1 MQLFKR
7 PVSARGLTAF
17 GFEIL
22 LILGSLLVAARLF
35 GPADDPALALRI
47 LLTSGLFLVCLYYND
62 FYDLTVVQSAR
73 EMVVRLLQ
81 AGGAASIILA
91 VIYFVAPALAVRSD
105 AFFPSLA
112 LFIGATLT
120 WRFAFNVVIRA
131 PRLVEN
137 ILIVGTG
144 PTAVGVARQIFLQH
158 DFACHIVGFVG
169 DGPAHH
175 LPPGYPEV
183 VGGPAD
189 IARLVERHAVHRIVV
204 AVSDR
209 RGGVPVKELVQAKL
223 SGVRVEEAT
232 TTYERLTGKIMLE
245 SLKPSF
251 LIFSEGFR
259 VSRFHRILKR
269 IADIVLSIVGLVLSI
284 VPMALT
290 ALAVWLESGRPVL
303 YRQERVGQ
311 HGRVFTLFKFRSMRV
326 DAEGATPVWAR
337 QRDSR
342 VTTVGRFIRLTRLD
356 ELPQFWNVLR
366 GDMSFV
372 GPRPERPYFVE
383 MLTEEIPFYHERHAV
398 KPGLTGWAQV
408 KYRYGS
414 SIEDATEK
422 LRYDLYYVKHLS
434 VIFDLTIVFDTFK
447 VIVSGKGAQ

>member
-22 LILGSLLVAARLF
+22 LIVGSLLLAARLF
-35 GPADDPALALRI
+35 GRADDPGLAWRT
-47 LLTSGLFLVCLYYND
+47 LLTTGLFLVCLYYND
-62 FYDLTVVQSAR
+62 FYDLTVVQSSR

-91 VIYFVAPALAVRSD
+91 GVYFAAPAVAVRGN

-112 LFIGATLT
+112 LFLVATLT

-144 PTAVGVARQIFLQH
+144 PMAVGVARQIFAQH
-158 DFACHIVGFVG
+158 DFACHIVGFIG
-169 DGPAHH
+169 DEPAY
-175 LPPGYPEV
+175 LPPGYPGI
-183 VGGPAD
+183 VGTPSD
-189 IARLVERHAVHRIVV
+189 IAQIVERHGVHRIVV

-209 RGGVPVKELVQAKL
+209 RGGIPVKELVHAKL
-223 SGVRVEEAT
+223 SGIRVEEAT

-251 LIFSEGFR
+251 LIFSEGFH
-259 VSRFHRILKR
+259 VSRFHRVLKR
-269 IADIVLSIVGLVLSI
+269 VVDIVLSLVGLVLSV

-290 ALAVWLESGRPVL
+290 ALAIWLESGRPVL

-337 QRDSR
+337 EGDSR

-383 MLTEEIPFYHERHAV
+383 MLSQEIPFYHERHAV
-398 KPGLTGWAQV
+398 KPGVTGWAQV
-408 KYRYGS
+408 KYRYGAS
-414 SIEDATEK
+414 VEDATEK

-434 VIFDLTIVFDTFK
+434 VVFDLTIVFDTVK

>member
-22 LILGSLLVAARLF
+22 LILGSLLLAARLF
-35 GPADDPALALRI
+35 GRPDDPALAWRI
-47 LLTSGLFLVCLYYND
+47 LLTSGLFLVCLYYHD

-91 VIYFVAPALAVRSD
+91 VIYFVVPALAVNGD

-112 LFIGATLT
+112 LFILATLT

-144 PTAVGVARQIFLQH
+144 PTAVGVARQIFQQH
-158 DFACHIVGFVG
+158 DFAYHIVGFIG
-169 DGPAHH
+169 DEPAHY
-175 LPPGYPEV
+175 LPPGYPAV
-183 VGGPAD
+183 VGGPTD
-189 IARLVERHAVHRIVV
+189 IVPLAERHAVHRIVV

-223 SGVRVEEAT
+223 SGIRVEEAT

-259 VSRFHRILKR
+259 VSRFHRVLKR
-269 IADIVLSIVGLVLSI
+269 SADVVLSLVGLVLSV

-290 ALAVWLESGRPVL
+290 ALAVWLETGRPVL

-311 HGRVFTLFKFRSMRV
+311 HGRVFTLFKFRSMRI
-326 DAEGATPVWAR
+326 DAEGATPVWASEG
-337 QRDSR
+337 DSR

-383 MLTEEIPFYHERHAV
+383 MLTQEIPFYHERHAV

-408 KYRYGS
+408 SYTYGAS
-414 SIEDATEK
+414 VEDALEK
-422 LRYDLYYVKHLS
+422 LQYDLFYIKHLN
-434 VIFDLTIVFDTFK
+434 IPLDLFIVFKTIK
-447 VIVSGKGAQ
+447 TVVLRRGT

>member
-22 LILGSLLVAARLF
+22 LIVGSLLLAARLF
-35 GPADDPALALRI
+35 GRPDDPGLAWRI
-47 LLTSGLFLVCLYYND
+47 LLTTGLFLVCLYYND

-91 VIYFVAPALAVRSD
+91 VIYFVLPAVAVGD

-112 LFIGATLT
+112 LFLMATLT

-144 PTAVGVARQIFLQH
+144 PMAISVARTIFQQH

-169 DGPAHH
+169 DSAGAHVPH
-175 LPPGYPEV
+175 GYPEV
-183 VGGPAD
+183 VGAPEE
-189 IARLVERHAVHRIVV
+189 IAPIVERYGVHRIVV

-209 RGGVPVKELVQAKL
+209 RGGIPVKELVHAKL
-223 SGVRVEEAT
+223 SGIRVEEAT
-232 TTYERLTGKIMLE
+232 TTCERLTGKIMLE
-245 SLKPSF
+245 SLTPSQ
-251 LIFSEGFR
+251 LIFSEGFH
-259 VSRFHRILKR
+259 VSRFHRIVKR
-269 IADIVLSIVGLVLSI
+269 TVDIVLSLVGLVLSI
-284 VPMALT
+284 VPMAVT
-290 ALAVWLESGRPVL
+290 ALAVWFESGRPVL

-311 HGRVFTLFKFRSMRV
+311 QGRVFTLFKFRSMRV
-326 DAEGATPVWAR
+326 DAEGATPIWAR
-337 QRDSR
+337 QRDTR
-342 VTTVGRFIRLTRLD
+342 VTAVGRFIRLTRLD

-383 MLTEEIPFYHERHAV
+383 MLSQEIPFYHERHAV

-408 KYRYGS
+408 KYRYGA

-434 VIFDLTIVFDTFK
+434 IVFDLTIVFDTVK
-447 VIVSGKGAQ
+447 VILFGKGAQ